1 MPKRHASATCSS
13 PSAAV
18 GAGVALGRDDH
29 LPRPLEEAAVV
40 ERLDEHQPGVAVGVH
55 RGLTVHRLPEVAK
68 ELLGLNELTAGGDR
82 VGVRRG
88 DQQVEHR
95 ILHAKRPRLLDDAK
109 RFVCLAP
116 HREVV
121 PGSNEEAH
129 GPFGLRRGNL
139 EGDRP
144 QRAGPSRRAPSA
156 SASRASSSSSPA
168 NTVASS
174 LLARISSKPPRCD
187 HVANLERG
195 SRGGEQAS
203 CTALASRRE
212 LGRAPKCPRAAGASG
227 RPRCKRFEIVGERRV
242 GCGRCEGA
250 MARLVGS
257 DGKRVCELGV
267 HVPPLVAPGAREY
280 ERAEQRVAELEL
292 TRSNTDEVMPPQFLD
307 RLAAACSGGD
317 QVCAS
322 RGVECCREQSLAR
335 HLAQRVNARAEEQL
349 GDGLRAVAD
358 ISVSCELDERK
369 CIPRGS
375 LDDRV
380 RCAARG
386 GALPP
391 VERGKLEPMEP
402 VELNRGRGRLTHR
415 QKRRGPRVV
424 QTACGE

>member
-1 MPKRHASATCSS
+1 
-13 PSAAV
+13 
-18 GAGVALGRDDH
+18 
-29 LPRPLEEAAVV
+29 
-40 ERLDEHQPGVAVGVH
+40 
-55 RGLTVHRLPEVAK
+55 
-68 ELLGLNELTAGGDR
+68 
-82 VGVRRG
+82 
-88 DQQVEHR
+88 
-95 ILHAKRPRLLDDAK
+95 
-109 RFVCLAP
+109 
-116 HREVV
+116 
-121 PGSNEEAH
+121 
-129 GPFGLRRGNL
+129 
-139 EGDRP
+139 
-144 QRAGPSRRAPSA
+144 
-156 SASRASSSSSPA
+156 
-168 NTVASS
+168 
-174 LLARISSKPPRCD
+174 
-187 HVANLERG
+187 
-195 SRGGEQAS
+195 
-203 CTALASRRE
+203 
-212 LGRAPKCPRAAGASG
+212 
-227 RPRCKRFEIVGERRV
+227 
-242 GCGRCEGA
+242 

-267 HVPPLVAPGAREY
+267 HVPPLVAPGVREY

-369 CIPRGS
+369 WIARGS

-380 RCAARG
+380 RCAGDEEARCRR
-386 GALPP
+386 
-391 VERGKLEPMEP
+391 VERGKLEPIEP